1 MGMTDL
7 TIQEAARKL
16 AARDIRS
23 VDLTRA
29 CLDRIAARDKD
40 LNAFIAV
47 LGDRAIADAEQADR
61 DIASGRH
68 RGPLHGIPISL
79 KDLIDLEG
87 VPTTAAS
94 RVRAHHV
101 ASGDAPIAAALKAAG
116 AVIVGK
122 CNLHEFAFGPTSEDS
137 AYGPVRNPH
146 DASRSPGGSSGGSA
160 AAVVAGMCLASIGT
174 DTGGS
179 IRIPAAACGIVGL
192 KPGAGELSCAGV
204 VPLSWTLDNV
214 GPLARSVTDAWILYE
229 AMRGGSASDSQKIFR
244 LKPEATGLTGV
255 RLGVLGGY
263 FVDLLEDGVRE
274 RFGEAVE
281 ALRAAG
287 ADIIHV
293 QIPHAHLIPPIYL
306 HLVLADAAAYHAAML
321 DTAFDQYT
329 RAVALRI
336 SMGRYI
342 LAEDYVRA
350 RRGRALLRAH
360 VDDCLGRCA
369 ALVLPT
375 LPITAPKIGAT
386 VVELGSKKEALRNVM
401 LRLTQPFNLTGHP
414 AISLPCGGAVPPGG
428 SAPLPV
434 GLQIVGRRGGTIEL
448 LRLAQTIEEIV

>member
-1 MGMTDL
+1 MTDL
-7 TIQEAARKL
+7 TIHEAARKL
-16 AARDIRS
+16 AARNIRS
-23 VDLTRA
+23 TDLTRA
-29 CLDRIAARDKD
+29 CLDRIAARDTT

-47 LGDRAIADAEQADR
+47 LGDRATADAEQADR
-61 DIASGRH
+61 EIDSGRY

-101 ASGDAPIAAALKAAG
+101 ACGDAPVAAALKAAG
-116 AVIVGK
+116 AVILGK
-122 CNLHEFAFGPTSEDS
+122 TNLHEFAFGTTSEDS

-146 DASRSPGGSSGGSA
+146 DPSRSPGGSSGGSA
-160 AAVVAGMCLASIGT
+160 AAVVAGMGLGSIGT

-229 AMRGGSASDSQKIFR
+229 AMRGTPGRDIQPLDAPP
-244 LKPEATGLTGV
+244 LHGV

-263 FVDLLEDGVRE
+263 FVDFLEEGVRE

-287 ADIIHV
+287 ASITHV
-293 QIPHAHLIPPIYL
+293 QIPHAPLIPAIYL
-306 HLVLADAAAYHAAML
+306 HLVLADAAAYHAEML
-321 DTAFDQYT
+321 DAAFDQYT

-342 LAEDYVRA
+342 LAEDYARA
-350 RRGRALLRAH
+350 RRGRAILRAH
-360 VDDCLGRCA
+360 VDDCLERCS
-369 ALVLPT
+369 ALLLPT

-386 VVELGSKKEALRNVM
+386 VVELGPKKDTLRNVM

-428 SAPLPV
+428 GAPLPV
-434 GLQIVGRRGGTIEL
+434 GLQIVGRRAGTIDL
-448 LRLAQTIEEIV
+448 LRLARTIEEIV